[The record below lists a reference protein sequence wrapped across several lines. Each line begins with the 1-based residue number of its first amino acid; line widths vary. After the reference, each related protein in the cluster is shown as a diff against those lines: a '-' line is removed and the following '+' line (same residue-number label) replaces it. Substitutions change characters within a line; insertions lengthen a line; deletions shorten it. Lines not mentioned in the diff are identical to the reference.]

1 MPAKNFQFSFT
12 STKTEI
18 EVYALLL
25 NVKEWWSG
33 LFGEKIDGEFEKIGD
48 EFTFKAGDGVHY
60 SNQKLIELIPN
71 QKIVWLV
78 TESNLSFLN
87 NTNEWANTRICFD
100 IVKKENLTNIIFTHE
115 GLIPDIE
122 CYSRCTNA
130 WTQYL
135 QRLAT
140 KIK

>member
-1 MPAKNFQFSFT
+1 MAANNFQFSFN
-12 STKTEI
+12 SSKNEK
-18 EVYALLL
+18 EVYYLLL

-33 LFGEKIDGEFEKIGD
+33 LFNEKIIGAFKKIGD
-48 EFTFKAGDGVHY
+48 EFTFNAGDGIHY
-60 SNQKLIELIPN
+60 SNQKIIELIPN

-100 IVKKENLTNIIFTHE
+100 IAKKGNLVNIVFTHE

-122 CYSRCTNA
+122 CYNQCTNA

-135 QRLAT
+135 HKLAT
-140 KIK
+140 KI